1 MKQPQKRAQILLAVA
16 LLLYACG
23 YVTQFIGN
31 YAVWQKNGG
40 MLGGTSPPFPSLSP
54 LTCLKGVLWFP
65 YNLYCM
71 AGCAAAVAVIFLYR
85 KLFSQDALT
94 DSERNF
100 DFSAK
105 GTYGTSGWMQTREV
119 PAVLDMVSDLSQH
132 TGTVLGM
139 LDGKFLCIP
148 EKTRMNGN
156 LAVYGASGSMKTR
169 SFCMNR
175 ILQSA
180 ARGESLIIC
189 DPKSEL
195 YEKSSEYMRDLGY
208 TVRVFNLV
216 SPENSDSWNCLKEI
230 EGQELMAQL
239 FVDVI
244 IKNTNG
250 TGKSDRF
257 WDSGEMNLLKALVLY
272 VDLTY
277 PPEQR
282 TIGEVYNLITQCS
295 ESQLDSLFDVLPL
308 THPAKAP
315 YSLYQRASDSVRSGV
330 ISGLGSRLQVFQ
342 SDLIKK
348 ITAYDEISLEL
359 PGQQHCAYYLVTS
372 DQDSTFDFLASL
384 FLSFAFIKLVRYAD
398 ANCPG
403 GRLPVPVHV
412 LGEELTA
419 CGTISELSRRIS
431 VIRSRNISMS
441 CVFQNLAGLQNRY
454 PQNQW
459 QEILGNCDVQ
469 LFLGCTDQLTAE
481 YVSQRTGIASVAV
494 SSTSKALSTLRVSDY
509 TPQYR
514 ESSGVGKRSVLTPD
528 EVLRLPVDEA
538 LVILRGHKVLKV
550 RKMDYSLHPAYKQ
563 LRECK
568 ASTMQ
573 LIARRMRLAG
583 TPVYIIAP
591 LKGHEFYRQAKALN
605 GTIIR
610 IVPGSPDC
618 INVMEIRKIDHTSS
632 ELLDGPMPEQS
643 ELAAKIQKLHIFFSL
658 LIPDLSNEERQL
670 LDEAIVTTYRNKGI
684 TYDNASLD
692 DPAHPGQY
700 REMPIL
706 GDLHTVLSAAPE
718 TRRIANILNRLVH
731 GSASSFNRQTNV
743 NLDNSYV
750 VIDISELS
758 GDLLTVGMYIG
769 LDYMWDKAKEDLTR
783 RKQIFIDEVWQ
794 IIGASSNA
802 LAANYVFE
810 AVKTIRGYGG
820 GVLVATQ
827 DLNDFF
833 SLEDGKYG
841 RGILNNCKIKIILNL
856 EEEEA
861 QRVQSVLKLTDA
873 EIDNITRFER
883 GSALIVTNSNN
894 VTVDMRCSEEEKDLI
909 TTDRD
914 ELRRIV
920 ERKMQNQPET
930 EES

>member
-1 MKQPQKRAQILLAVA
+1 MKRPSKRWQILLAVT

-23 YVTQFIGN
+23 YLTQFIGN

-40 MLGGTSPPFPSLSP
+40 MPGGTSPPFSSLTP
-54 LTCLKGVLWFP
+54 LACLKGILWFP
-65 YNLYCM
+65 YSLYCM
-71 AGCAAAVAVIFLYR
+71 AGCAAAVAAIFLYR

-105 GTYGTSGWMQTREV
+105 GTYGTSGWMQPREI
-119 PAVLDMVSDLSQH
+119 PAVLNIVSDLSQH
-132 TGTVLGM
+132 TGTVLGI
-139 LDGKFLCIP
+139 LDGRFLCIP

-195 YEKSSEYMRDLGY
+195 YEKSSEYMRVLGY

-257 WDSGEMNLLKALVLY
+257 
-272 VDLTY
+272 
-277 PPEQR
+277 
-282 TIGEVYNLITQCS
+282 
-295 ESQLDSLFDVLPL
+295 
-308 THPAKAP
+308 PAKAP

-342 SDLIKK
+342 SELIKK

-359 PGQQHCAYYLVTS
+359 PGQQPCAYYLVTS

-494 SSTSKALSTLRVSDY
+494 SSTSKVLSTLRVSDY

-514 ESSGVGKRSVLTPD
+514 ESSGVGKRPVLTPD

-550 RKMDYSLHPAYKQ
+550 HKMDYSLHPAYKQ

-568 ASTMQ
+568 ASAHIPEWRKVLPET
-573 LIARRMRLAG
+573 LE
-583 TPVYIIAP
+583 AP
-591 LKGHEFYRQAKALN
+591 PAETAKASPK
-605 GTIIR
+605 
-610 IVPGSPDC
+610 VPPRRRGRP
-618 INVMEIRKIDHTSS
+618 
-632 ELLDGPMPEQS
+632 
-643 ELAAKIQKLHIFFSL
+643 AKS
-658 LIPDLSNEERQL
+658 
-670 LDEAIVTTYRNKGI
+670 
-684 TYDNASLD
+684 
-692 DPAHPGQY
+692 
-700 REMPIL
+700 
-706 GDLHTVLSAAPE
+706 
-718 TRRIANILNRLVH
+718 
-731 GSASSFNRQTNV
+731 
-743 NLDNSYV
+743 
-750 VIDISELS
+750 
-758 GDLLTVGMYIG
+758 
-769 LDYMWDKAKEDLTR
+769 KA
-783 RKQIFIDEVWQ
+783 V
-794 IIGASSNA
+794 
-802 LAANYVFE
+802 
-810 AVKTIRGYGG
+810 
-820 GVLVATQ
+820 VAT
-827 DLNDFF
+827 DKE
-833 SLEDGKYG
+833 S
-841 RGILNNCKIKIILNL
+841 IITKPEN
-856 EEEEA
+856 E
-861 QRVQSVLKLTDA
+861 K
-873 EIDNITRFER
+873 EIPHGNE
-883 GSALIVTNSNN
+883 
-894 VTVDMRCSEEEKDLI
+894 
-909 TTDRD
+909 
-914 ELRRIV
+914 
-920 ERKMQNQPET
+920 Q
-930 EES
+930 

>member
-1 MKQPQKRAQILLAVA
+1 MKRSSKRLQILLAVT

-23 YVTQFIGN
+23 YLTQFIGN

-40 MLGGTSPPFPSLSP
+40 MPGGTSPPFPSLSP
-54 LTCLKGVLWFP
+54 PDCLKGILWFP
-65 YNLYCM
+65 YNLYCI
-71 AGCAAAVAVIFLYR
+71 AGCAATVAAIFLYR

-105 GTYGTSGWMQTREV
+105 GTYGTSGWMQPREI

-180 ARGESLIIC
+180 VRGESLIIC

-359 PGQQHCAYYLVTS
+359 PGQQPCAYYLVTS

-494 SSTSKALSTLRVSDY
+494 SSTSKALNTLRVSDY

-514 ESSGVGKRSVLTPD
+514 ESSGVGKRPVLTPD

-550 RKMDYSLHPAYKQ
+550 HKMDYSLHPAYKQ

-568 ASTMQ
+568 ASAHIPEWRKALPETSEVPPAETSKSSPKAPPKRRGRPAKSKAVVAIDKESIITKPENEKEISHGNAGYVVRTRVRDERGCLRGCDYYVYEYPQTPSSGSGGSAESVPPMLEPLASDSAVLGNPMQ
-573 LIARRMRLAG
+573 LN
-583 TPVYIIAP
+583 
-591 LKGHEFYRQAKALN
+591 K
-605 GTIIR
+605 
-610 IVPGSPDC
+610 
-618 INVMEIRKIDHTSS
+618 EIQNKEKQNTDLILS
-632 ELLDGPMPEQS
+632 EGAAVRTKVRDNI
-643 ELAAKIQKLHIFFSL
+643 EL
-658 LIPDLSNEERQL
+658 
-670 LDEAIVTTYRNKGI
+670 
-684 TYDNASLD
+684 
-692 DPAHPGQY
+692 
-700 REMPIL
+700 
-706 GDLHTVLSAAPE
+706 
-718 TRRIANILNRLVH
+718 
-731 GSASSFNRQTNV
+731 
-743 NLDNSYV
+743 
-750 VIDISELS
+750 
-758 GDLLTVGMYIG
+758 DLLC
-769 LDYMWDKAKEDLTR
+769 R
-783 RKQIFIDEVWQ
+783 
-794 IIGASSNA
+794 
-802 LAANYVFE
+802 
-810 AVKTIRGYGG
+810 
-820 GVLVATQ
+820 
-827 DLNDFF
+827 
-833 SLEDGKYG
+833 
-841 RGILNNCKIKIILNL
+841 
-856 EEEEA
+856 
-861 QRVQSVLKLTDA
+861 
-873 EIDNITRFER
+873 
-883 GSALIVTNSNN
+883 
-894 VTVDMRCSEEEKDLI
+894 
-909 TTDRD
+909 
-914 ELRRIV
+914 
-920 ERKMQNQPET
+920 NQPESAPVMQEIYELVVET
-930 EES
+930 IQLRSPVLRLGNNLFPMALVRERLLQLTSEHIRFVLDGLCNLHTDVKNLKKYLLTMLFNAPVTLNGRTMLDVRKSVGGGSRPMLA